1 MPNLSDLVVDIFKV
15 CNVTAAE
22 VSRKSGVSQAR
33 ISEIVSGKTTDPRW
47 KTMVKIAG
55 ALNVSI
61 SAFAGESIVV
71 SEPNHVY
78 SPEPLPP
85 EEQDLLRR
93 FRKLDERHQ
102 QNILEMIAG
111 YEVLSE
117 GGTGTK
123 TAVGG
128 SAALSSGKR

>member
-1 MPNLSDLVVDIFKV
+1 MPKLSDLLVDMFKV

-61 SAFAGESIVV
+61 SAFTGEDTVA
-71 SEPNHVY
+71 SEPTHVY
-78 SPEPLPP
+78 PPEPLPP

-93 FRKLDERHQ
+93 FRRLNERHQ
-102 QNILEMIAG
+102 RNILEMIEG
-111 YEVLSE
+111 YEALSE
-117 GGTGTK
+117 GVTGTR

-128 SAALSSGKR
+128 SKG